1 MSSFFLPLGSVG
13 MFFVALF
20 CAIGYFLGSTRYMNA
35 EFGPALRKA
44 HFWMASACMLI
55 CADIAF
61 CKLVVTDREDMFLVE
76 SISLCISYL
85 VSKMIAFGFS
95 PAFDKHYLRPKNVLL
110 SFLRVCLCSLLLIA
124 VVFADVPNNARVAL
138 LTLASAWFV
147 IDTTYVIVYVYFSS
161 KVKRKA
167 FDTYYSDDYDRY
179 IMWTPLVFTV
189 IQVFGIG
196 WTVILYAPVLV
207 HSLYALLGAAI
218 WMYIYVCYDRHMV
231 YFRFRSSSKEPE
243 MLEEEDI
250 AIEDVT
256 YPLSTLADMP
266 TSEMK
271 DRYAFF
277 VESLSQWIEQKGYL
291 QAELTI
297 EDLARQLGTNR
308 TYLSTFINSHY
319 GVPFRQW
326 IASLR
331 IAEAKKMLCDTN
343 LREQDIAEAI
353 GFATVQSFIRN
364 FTQME
369 NISPSAYRKM
379 LSATADFPPCR

>member
-1 MSSFFLPLGSVG
+1 MSSFLLPLGSVG
-13 MFFVALF
+13 MFFIALF
-20 CAIGYFLGSTRYMNA
+20 CAIGYYLGAMRYMDV
-35 EFGPALRKA
+35 EIGPALRKA

-55 CADIAF
+55 CADIAL
-61 CKLVVTDREDMFLVE
+61 CKLVLTDKENMFLVE
-76 SISLCISYL
+76 SLSLFVSYL
-85 VSKMIAFGFS
+85 VGKMIAFGFS
-95 PAFDKHYLRPKNVLL
+95 PAFDKHYLRLKNVLL
-110 SFLRVCLCSLLLIA
+110 NLLRVGLCSVLLIA
-124 VVFADVPNNARVAL
+124 VVFADVPTNARIAL

-147 IDTTYVIVYVYFSS
+147 IDSTYVVVYVYYAC
-161 KVKRKA
+161 KIKRKA
-167 FDTYYSDDYDRY
+167 FETYYSDDYDRY
-179 IMWTPLVFTV
+179 ILWTPIVFTL

-196 WTVILYAPVLV
+196 WTAILYAPVLV
-207 HSLYALLGAAI
+207 HSLYALFGAAL
-218 WMYIYVCYDRHMV
+218 WMYIFVCYERHMV

-243 MLEEEDI
+243 ILEEEDN

-256 YPLSTLADMP
+256 YPLSTLEEMP

-277 VESLSQWIEQKGYL
+277 VEALSRWIENKGFL

-297 EDLARQLGTNR
+297 EELARQLGTNR

-331 IAEAKKMLCDTN
+331 IAEAKKMLRDTN

-369 NISPSAYRKM
+369 NMSPSAYRK
-379 LSATADFPPCR
+379 SISSED

>member
-1 MSSFFLPLGSVG
+1 MSSFLLPLGSVG
-13 MFFVALF
+13 MFFIALF
-20 CAIGYFLGSTRYMNA
+20 CAIGYYLGSMRYMDS
-35 EFGPALRKA
+35 EIGPALRKA

-55 CADIAF
+55 CADIAL
-61 CKLVVTDREDMFLVE
+61 CKLVLTDKENMFLVE
-76 SISLCISYL
+76 SLSLFVSYL
-85 VSKMIAFGFS
+85 VGKMIAFGFS
-95 PAFDKHYLRPKNVLL
+95 PAFDKHYLRLKNVLL
-110 SFLRVCLCSLLLIA
+110 NLLRVGLCSVLLIA
-124 VVFADVPNNARVAL
+124 VVFADVPTNARIAM
-138 LTLASAWFV
+138 LTIASAWFV
-147 IDTTYVIVYVYFSS
+147 IDSTYVVVYVYYAC
-161 KVKRKA
+161 KIKRKA
-167 FDTYYSDDYDRY
+167 FETYYSDDYDRY
-179 IMWTPLVFTV
+179 ILWTPMVFTL

-196 WTVILYAPVLV
+196 WTAILYAPVLV
-207 HSLYALLGAAI
+207 HSLYALFGAAL
-218 WMYIYVCYDRHMV
+218 WMYIFVCYERYMV

-243 MLEEEDI
+243 ILEEEDN

-256 YPLSTLADMP
+256 YPLSTLEEMP

-277 VESLSQWIEQKGYL
+277 VEALSRWIENKGFL

-297 EDLARQLGTNR
+297 EELARQLGTNR

-331 IAEAKKMLCDTN
+331 IAEAKKMLRDTN

-369 NISPSAYRKM
+369 NMSPSAYRK
-379 LSATADFPPCR
+379 SISSED

>member
-1 MSSFFLPLGSVG
+1 MSSFLLPLGSVG
-13 MFFVALF
+13 MFFIALF
-20 CAIGYFLGSTRYMNA
+20 CAIGYYLGSMRYMDS
-35 EFGPALRKA
+35 EIGPALRKA

-55 CADIAF
+55 CADIAL
-61 CKLVVTDREDMFLVE
+61 CKLVLTDKENMFLVE
-76 SISLCISYL
+76 SLSLFVSYL
-85 VSKMIAFGFS
+85 VGKMITFGFS
-95 PAFDKHYLRPKNVLL
+95 PAFDKHYLRLKNVLL
-110 SFLRVCLCSLLLIA
+110 NLLRVGLCGVLLIA
-124 VVFADVPNNARVAL
+124 VVFADVPTNARVAL

-147 IDTTYVIVYVYFSS
+147 IDSTYVVVYVYYAC
-161 KVKRKA
+161 KIKRKA
-167 FDTYYSDDYDRY
+167 FETYYSDDYDRY
-179 IMWTPLVFTV
+179 IIWTPMVFTL

-196 WTVILYAPVLV
+196 WTAILYAPVLV
-207 HSLYALLGAAI
+207 HSLYALFGAAL
-218 WMYIYVCYDRHMV
+218 WMYIFVCYERHMV

-243 MLEEEDI
+243 ILEEEDN

-256 YPLSTLADMP
+256 YPLSTLEEMP

-277 VESLSQWIEQKGYL
+277 VEALSRWIENKGFL

-297 EDLARQLGTNR
+297 EELARQLGTNR

-369 NISPSAYRKM
+369 NMSPSAYRK
-379 LSATADFPPCR
+379 SISSED

>member
-1 MSSFFLPLGSVG
+1 MSSFLLPLGSVG

-20 CAIGYFLGSTRYMNA
+20 CAIGYYLESMRYMDA
-35 EFGPALRKA
+35 EIGPALRKA
-44 HFWMASACMLI
+44 HFWMASASMLI

-110 SFLRVCLCSLLLIA
+110 NFLRVGLCSLLLIA

-147 IDTTYVIVYVYFSS
+147 IDTTYVIVYVYFSC

-179 IMWTPLVFTV
+179 IVWTPLVFTV

-231 YFRFRSSSKEPE
+231 YFRFRPSSKEPE
-243 MLEEEDI
+243 LLEEEEI

-256 YPLSTLADMP
+256 YPLSILTDMP

-277 VESLSQWIEQKGYL
+277 VEALSNWIEQKGYL

-297 EDLARQLGTNR
+297 EDLARQLGSNR

-331 IAEAKKMLCDTN
+331 IAEAKKMLRDTN

-364 FTQME
+364 FTQTE
-369 NISPSAYRKM
+369 HISPSAYRKM
-379 LSATADFPPCR
+379 QCAKAE

>member
-1 MSSFFLPLGSVG
+1 MSSFLLPLGSVG

-20 CAIGYFLGSTRYMNA
+20 CAIGYYFESMRYMDA
-35 EFGPALRKA
+35 EIGLALRKA

-55 CADIAF
+55 CADIAL

-110 SFLRVCLCSLLLIA
+110 NFLRVFLCSLLLIA

-138 LTLASAWFV
+138 LTLASAWYV
-147 IDTTYVIVYVYFSS
+147 IDTTYVIVYVYFSC

-179 IMWTPLVFTV
+179 IVWTPLVFTV

-231 YFRFRSSSKEPE
+231 YFRFRPSSKEPE
-243 MLEEEDI
+243 LLEEEEI

-256 YPLSTLADMP
+256 YPLSTLEEMP

-277 VESLSQWIEQKGYL
+277 VEALSNWIEQKGYL

-297 EDLARQLGTNR
+297 EDLARQLGSNR

-331 IAEAKKMLCDTN
+331 IAEAKKMLRDTN

-369 NISPSAYRKM
+369 HISPSAYRKM
-379 LSATADFPPCR
+379 LSAKAE